1 MPDFPEMPG
10 PDPRKTDDMTIA
22 QISSA
27 AVDAE
32 DAVLLQ
38 WLQEERAGKNRVGA
52 IRILEEKL
60 TELSERASPE
70 PA

>member
-1 MPDFPEMPG
+1 
-10 PDPRKTDDMTIA
+10 MTIA

-32 DAVLLQ
+32 DSTLLQ
-38 WLQEERAGKNRVGA
+38 WLQEERAGKKRVGA
-52 IRILEEKL
+52 IRILEDRL
-60 TELSERASPE
+60 TERATPE